1 MDLMSKYRECP
12 FREVKNGLG
21 KSITRSHDRYYCGQI
36 EDGVCNGYGVM
47 YCANGSAFLRK
58 IALRQTP

>member
-47 YCANGSAFLRK
+47 YCAN
-58 IALRQTP
+58 